1 MFAMHEV
8 HSAISEKN
16 EYNYIR
22 IPNNIIETFA
32 VDVMSDIIY
41 FVDSSSGL
49 LKKHDIIS
57 GKTSTIASVSSAIG
71 NLVPRVHDKMPI

>member
-8 HSAISEKN
+8 HSTSDQAN
-16 EYNYIR
+16 EYNYIQ

-32 VDVMSDIIY
+32 VDAKSEIIY

-49 LKKHDIIS
+49 LKKHNIILRQI
-57 GKTSTIASVSSAIG
+57 STIASVSSAKG
-71 NLVPRVHDKMPI
+71 NH